1 MEKDGAA
8 ARRMKADVVAL
19 CSEGMRFI
27 ERNPILHS
35 IAKLLKARLGEN
47 REILSANLKGGNW
60 KWRNEELGL
69 GFTELHDLGAEPS
82 SISVF

>member
-1 MEKDGAA
+1 MRNNVRLGCRVAIPTLKMEKDGAA

-47 REILSANLKGGNW
+47 REILSANLKGGN
-60 KWRNEELGL
+60 
-69 GFTELHDLGAEPS
+69 
-82 SISVF
+82 